1 MRVEALIG
9 DRSRRRR
16 ILVLGGTVA
25 VLVLVATR
33 PAAQIPAT
41 VGPVRPGPPNR
52 PAEATARPPAAILAG
67 EAVDAA
73 TGRGLDGVV
82 VRLTCAVPGF
92 EDARALTENNGG
104 FAFTQVPSARCA
116 IEATRTGYADGA
128 LGRSRPAGEPR
139 HLDVV
144 ERAARTDLKI
154 RLWKLGAITGAVVDG
169 RNQPI
174 VSQPVHVFE
183 HAMVGGRP
191 RLRLVGET
199 VTDDRGFY
207 RVGRL
212 LPGEYV
218 VGAMTTH
225 TTLPASVVDRY
236 FAPGGNPESLR
247 QAIFR
252 ATPVITP
259 PGSDQSLRIGDQI
272 VQSIGRGPLPF
283 PSPSGEL
290 LAFSTVFSPAM
301 LNGTASPLAVGS
313 GEERAGVDLR
323 LVAATTVRVGGR
335 LLNDDD
341 TPAALVPLRLVARA
355 EQFVDGGFDAGR
367 TLTSADG
374 SFTFVG
380 VTPGEYAVRALSTD
394 RSLAHGPEVTSV
406 SVPATAAPMAW
417 ADHPVV
423 VGKTDASLTVR
434 LRAGI
439 TFGGI
444 VQFNGSATKPT
455 AADMAS
461 IPIVLES
468 ADRPAPDQVAPGRI
482 NPDGTFVT
490 RGVPAGRY
498 YLRAL
503 GTPPGWYLQGA
514 MLNGLDLTTTPIDVS
529 AGVVS
534 GVRLVFSDRSAEV
547 SGRALAQPGVVAVDS
562 RAVLFPTS
570 DRLWIDWGLNP
581 RHIQSVRADPAG
593 NFVFRNVP
601 PGDYFVAAM
610 PDASVARWSD
620 PSTLLALARTAARVT
635 VVPAGRH
642 TVSVRTTE
650 VRR

>member
-1 MRVEALIG
+1 MRVRVLTG

-16 ILVLGGTVA
+16 VWVLCAAAALLA
-25 VLVLVATR
+25 VVATR
-33 PAAQIPAT
+33 PAAQVPAT
-41 VGPVRPGPPNR
+41 VGPVRPGPPTR
-52 PAEATARPPAAILAG
+52 PAEATARPPAGILAG

-139 HLDVV
+139 YLDVV

-154 RLWKLGAITGAVVDG
+154 RLWKLGAITGLVADD
-169 RNQPI
+169 RSQPI

-236 FAPGGNPESLR
+236 FAPGGDPEESLR

-290 LAFSTVFSPAM
+290 LAFSTVFSPPM
-301 LNGTASPLAVGS
+301 LNGMASPLAVGP
-313 GEERAGVDLR
+313 GEERAGVDLQ
-323 LVAATTVRVGGR
+323 LVAATTARVGGR
-335 LLNDDD
+335 LLNDDG
-341 TPAALVPLRLVARA
+341 TPAALVPLRLVSRA
-355 EQFVDGGFDAGR
+355 EQFVEGGFDAGR

-394 RSLAHGPEVTSV
+394 RSLAHGPEVAGV

-417 ADHPVV
+417 ADQPVV
-423 VGKTDASLTVR
+423 VGKVDASLTVR
-434 LRAGI
+434 LRPGI
-439 TFGGI
+439 TFSG
-444 VQFNGSATKPT
+444 VAQFNGSATKPT

-503 GTPPGWYLQGA
+503 GAPPAWNLQGA
-514 MLNGLDLTTTPIDVS
+514 MLNGLDLSTTPIEVS
-529 AGVVS
+529 SGTVS

-547 SGRALAQPGVVAVDS
+547 SGRALAQAGVVDS